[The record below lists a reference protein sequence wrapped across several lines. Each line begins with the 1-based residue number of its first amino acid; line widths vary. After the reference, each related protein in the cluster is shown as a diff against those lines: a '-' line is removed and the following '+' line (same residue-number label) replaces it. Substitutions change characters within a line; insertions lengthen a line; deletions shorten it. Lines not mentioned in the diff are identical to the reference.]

1 MLFLLP
7 CPDPGCGA
15 PAEVLYRTVLASTD
29 GPVEHVKVQCL
40 VRHIFLMPAPAH
52 APAPAPAA
60 GAAGPGE
67 SLTGGGRT
75 YG

>member
-7 CPDPGCGA
+7 CPEPDCGV
-15 PAEVLYRTVLASTD
+15 PAEVLYRTVLCSTD

-40 VRHIFLMPAPAH
+40 ARHIFLLPTPAPAV
-52 APAPAPAA
+52 A
-60 GAAGPGE
+60 GGSAE
-67 SLTGGGRT
+67 SLTRPGRT